1 MPAAP
6 EPQGHRAPH
15 TAHASTAFAQ
25 VPLLLLQMRI
35 ANLGLNTSQEH
46 ERTRLEIYALNTVLA
61 ASEAAQ
67 LQLLIQQNAGGDQDL
82 AQSSL
87 SPAELQ
93 AMLADS
99 DDDVSGHS
107 SPAKSGS
114 PRKGSWAAAK
124 AAAAIHAA

>member
-1 MPAAP
+1 MQVTQRMPAQHLLNQNWRVP
-6 EPQGHRAPH
+6 
-15 TAHASTAFAQ
+15 
-25 VPLLLLQMRI
+25 PLLLQKRI

-46 ERTRLEIYALNTVLA
+46 ERYRLEIYALNTVLA

-67 LQLLIQQNAGGDQDL
+67 LQLLIQQNAGRDPDL

-99 DDDVSGHS
+99 DDDVSGHN
-107 SPAKSGS
+107 SPAKSVS

>member
-1 MPAAP
+1 MP
-6 EPQGHRAPH
+6 
-15 TAHASTAFAQ
+15 
-25 VPLLLLQMRI
+25 PLPLQRRI

-46 ERTRLEIYALNTVLA
+46 ERHRLEVYALNTVLA

-67 LQLLIQQNAGGDQDL
+67 LQLLIQQNAGRDSDL
-82 AQSSL
+82 AQSRL

-99 DDDVSGHS
+99 DEDVSGLS
-107 SPAKSGS
+107 SQAKSNS
-114 PRKGSWAAAK
+114 PQKGSRAAAK

>member
-1 MPAAP
+1 MSHSACQHMHLLDQNWSLP
-6 EPQGHRAPH
+6 
-15 TAHASTAFAQ
+15 
-25 VPLLLLQMRI
+25 PLVLQMRI

-46 ERTRLEIYALNTVLA
+46 ERRRLEIYALNTVLA

-67 LQLLIQQNAGGDQDL
+67 LQLLIQQNAGRDPDW
-82 AQSSL
+82 AQSNL

-93 AMLADS
+93 TMLADS

-107 SPAKSGS
+107 SPAKSVS